1 LSGGL
6 IPRRIDQGVLGD
18 LVEFVLQ
25 SPVVV
30 DPTLAFFRLL
40 LADGLGSTLARDE
53 ARPTIVSTVELCRT
67 GFASTVGLAALAF
80 GGGDG
85 AGKNGA
91 FGLNGDGGGSGYC
104 GA

>member
-1 LSGGL
+1 MLESP
-6 IPRRIDQGVLGD
+6 IVL
-18 LVEFVLQ
+18 
-25 SPVVV
+25 
-30 DPTLAFFRLL
+30 DPALAFFRLL
-40 LADGLGSTLARDE
+40 LADGLGRALARDE
-53 ARPTIVSTVELCRT
+53 ARPTIVRTVELCRT

-91 FGLNGDGGGSGYC
+91 FGLNGDGGGSGYL

>member
-1 LSGGL
+1 MSGGL

-25 SPVVV
+25 SPIVL
-30 DPTLAFFRLL
+30 DPALAFFRLL
-40 LADGLGSTLARDE
+40 LADGLGSALTRDE

-80 GGGDG
+80 GGRDR

-91 FGLNGDGGGSGYC
+91 FGLNGDGGGSGYFW
-104 GA
+104 A

>member
-1 LSGGL
+1 MLGGL

-25 SPVVV
+25 SPIVL
-30 DPTLAFFRLL
+30 DPALAFFRLL
-40 LADGLGSTLARDE
+40 LADGLGSALAGDE
-53 ARPTIVSTVELCRT
+53 ARPTIVSTVELCWT

-80 GGGDG
+80 GGRDR

-91 FGLNGDGGGSGYC
+91 FGLNGDGG
-104 GA
+104 AVFLA